1 MDDGS
6 PRGLPQKEEI
16 ERFKFTSDQVLAMIA
31 ADILDDNVELIDGDI
46 YPMMTKHDPH
56 EIAKRKIVYWLIR
69 NLDDAKYLVGLEQT
83 IFLAPRD
90 APDPDISI
98 FPAHMKPTEVRGAD
112 SLLVIEIADSSIPK
126 DTKLKAPRYA
136 KHGVR
141 HYWVVDVIK
150 EQTLCYSA
158 PAKAGYPEPQAVP
171 FDQPLTLPFAPALA
185 FTISRLP

>member
-6 PRGLPQKEEI
+6 PRGLPATEET

-31 ADILDDNVELIDGDI
+31 AEILDDNVELIDGDL

-56 EIAKRKIVYWLIR
+56 EVTKRKIVYWLIR
-69 NLDDAKYLVGLEQT
+69 NLDDTKHLVGLEQT

-98 FPAHMKPTEVRGAD
+98 FPAQMKPTEVRGSDA
-112 SLLVIEIADSSIPK
+112 LLVIEIADTSIRK

-136 KHGVR
+136 KHGVQ

-150 EQTLCYSA
+150 ERTLCYSA
-158 PAKAGYPEPQAVP
+158 PARTGYPEPQIVP
-171 FDQPLTLPFAPALA
+171 FDQALTLPFAPALS